1 MFKKGVS
8 LLLALVMISATFA
21 VLPVSAAQADE
32 EIVDEY
38 AAVGIV
44 PESGGDNETEI
55 MTNPTVNDQAEETA
69 AETERGGQLHMNG
82 GYLSYS
88 IDLEAGTVM
97 ITRGDSLTGDPVIPS
112 EIEGYPVTAID
123 DYALLKQEVT
133 SVTVPDSVK
142 DIGIKAIGYFDRDDD
157 RSNSDIAIKGSEL
170 SAAEYYA
177 EENGFRF
184 VDVNAD
190 KYPHITSFENTE
202 KGAKIK
208 WSAFNG
214 TDYYRVYCKNTNGE
228 WNRLTSTSK
237 REYVDTSV
245 KGGETRVYTVRA
257 LNSKDDF
264 VSDYSRKGWSN
275 LFIEAP
281 TVSLNND
288 EDGVMIKW
296 NACKG
301 AERYRIYYYG
311 KDGWKKMAET
321 TKASFLDT
329 DVRSGNS
336 YTYTV
341 RCISADSRDF
351 TSDYKA
357 GKKIRYVAA
366 PRITSFENTE
376 KGAKFKWNACKGADF
391 YRIYYKNKDGGWTRL
406 ASKYLTEYTDTSVK
420 PGEKRVYTI
429 RCLNEKEDFVSDYVG
444 KGFENTYIEAP
455 TVSLSNHEDGV
466 KIAWNACKGAERY
479 RIYYYGKDGWKKMAE
494 TTKSSFVDTDVRSGN
509 SYTYTV
515 RCISADG
522 KDFTSDYKA
531 GRKIRY
537 VAAPRI
543 TSFENLDNGVKF
555 KWSASKGADFYRIYY
570 KNKESD
576 GWTRLA
582 SKYLTEYTDTSVKD
596 GATRIYTIRC
606 LNENED
612 FVSDYVGKGFANTY
626 FAPPAIDSVTA
637 QEDGWLAEWEAREG
651 VDAYRLYRK
660 TLGGS
665 WSRLF
670 DAVPESSYLDTGVEE
685 GKIYAYTLR
694 YLDDEGELISGYTD
708 NVKYYQ
714 DGEPVDGKIR
724 YNDKTYFFDKGYLRS
739 GLQRIDGKLY
749 YYNENGSIS
758 KDAIVKSGS
767 DYYYADK
774 NGVCCE
780 SEEICLAAEF
790 MAKNCKGDTLKEK
803 MKSGF
808 MYLADNF
815 PYQRYYDPPKSAS
828 DMPRMATTCFKNRN
842 ANCYRYAAAF
852 CCLARIAGYR
862 ARVAIGTTGG
872 LPHGWTEVYVDGKWL
887 ICDPDAN
894 IPQYHMA
901 DYAAYMMK
909 SHFWQLSKSFS
920 AELTI
925 ENGKAVWK

>member
-1 MFKKGVS
+1 MFKKGIS
-8 LLLALVMISATFA
+8 LILALVMIAATFA
-21 VLPVSAAQADE
+21 VLPATAAQADE
-32 EIVDEY
+32 DSADEA

-55 MTNPTVNDQAEETA
+55 MTNPTESETV
-69 AETERGGQLHMNG
+69 AETERYGRFDLDG
-82 GYLSYS
+82 GYLDYK
-88 IDLEAGTVM
+88 IDLVSETVT
-97 ITRGDSLTGDPVIPS
+97 ITGGANLPGDLVIPS
-112 EIEGYPVTAID
+112 EIEGCPVTAIAEE
-123 DYALLKQEVT
+123 ALINRGSTT
-133 SVTVPDSVK
+133 SVTVPDTVTS
-142 DIGIKAIGYFDRDDD
+142 IGEKALGYLENEAGKIQGFT
-157 RSNSDIAIKGSEL
+157 IKGSEL
-170 SAAEYYA
+170 SAAEAYA

-214 TDYYRVYCKNTNGE
+214 ADYYRVYYKNANGD
-228 WNRLTSTSK
+228 WIRLTSTSK

-257 LNSKDDF
+257 LNNKDDF
-264 VSDYSRKGWSN
+264 VSDFSRKGRSN
-275 LFIEAP
+275 LFIAAP

-301 AERYRIYYYG
+301 AERFRIYYYG

-321 TKASFLDT
+321 DKSSFLDT

-341 RCISADSRDF
+341 RCITADGSDF

-376 KGAKFKWNACKGADF
+376 KGVKFKWNACKGADF
-391 YRIYYKNKDGGWTRL
+391 YRIYYKKDGGWTRL
-406 ASKYLTEYTDTSVK
+406 ASKYQTEYTDTSVK

-455 TVSLSNHEDGV
+455 TVTLSNHEDGV
-466 KIAWNACKGAERY
+466 LIKWNACKGAERY
-479 RIYYYGKDGWKKMAE
+479 RIYYYGKDGWKNMAE

-522 KDFTSDYKA
+522 KSFTSDYQA
-531 GRKIRY
+531 GKKIRY

-543 TSFENLDNGVKF
+543 TSFENLGNGVKL
-555 KWSASKGADFYRIYY
+555 KWNASKGADFYRIYY
-570 KNKESD
+570 KNKQSD

-582 SKYLTEYTDTSVKD
+582 SKYLTEYVDTSVKD

-612 FVSDYVGKGFANTY
+612 FVSDYVGNGFTNTY
-626 FAPPAIDSVTA
+626 YAPPAISEVTA
-637 QEDGWLAEWEAREG
+637 QEDGWQVEWEDRDG

-670 DAVPESSYLDTGVEE
+670 DAVPESSYLDTEVEE
-685 GKIYAYTLR
+685 GKIYSYTLR
-694 YLDDEGELISGYTD
+694 YLDDEGELISDYTG

-714 DGEPVDGKIR
+714 DGEPVDGKIK

-758 KDAIVKSGS
+758 KDTIVKSGS

-780 SEEICLAAEF
+780 SEEIRLAAEF

-803 MKSGF
+803 MKYGF

-852 CCLARIAGYR
+852 CCLASIAGYR
-862 ARVAIGTTGG
+862 ARVGIGTTGG

-909 SHFWQLSKSFS
+909 NHFWQLSKSFS